1 MCIYT
6 WDLSVVLCGCKI
18 SHSYHI
24 YTHNNNLHNITGTK
38 MQIIPANNNTQLIK
52 IDKSQDKKTGLER
65 QKKIMAHL
73 HTWEYSTIKLLSKIL
88 NIDYKVCHRNV
99 KSLIKKGFA
108 QEEKYLKIN
117 SNYLIMLTDVGLAKL
132 LGDSQIVI
140 DNTDNETRQKRL
152 QKELERNQLLEMTA
166 TSLDK
171 TNISLIKHNLYLQY
185 FYHEIKQTLISNGVK
200 ITGMQNERQ
209 LIAQVR
215 FDRKNISKQAQLD
228 LILARKQGKPTE
240 ILKQLEA
247 IAREKE
253 NDYKTIKGKHSDIVI
268 TALENNKL
276 IKIAVELEMS
286 LKKDRELDHMFYHYK
301 HKLESNELAQVIICS
316 PMSLN
321 PYIRYFEQA
330 ERFAV
335 HKYNGKSNRYEI
347 VDSFEID
354 DETRQKFT
362 FRKVN
367 VDDSII

>member
-1 MCIYT
+1 M
-6 WDLSVVLCGCKI
+6 KI
-18 SHSYHI
+18 VPVKNH
-24 YTHNNNLHNITGTK
+24 
-38 MQIIPANNNTQLIK
+38 QLVAK
-52 IDKSQDKKTGLER
+52 IDKTQDKKIGLER
-65 QKKIMAHL
+65 QKKIMNHL

-88 NIDYKVCHRNV
+88 NIDYKICHRNV

-117 SNYLIMLTDVGLAKL
+117 SNYLIMLTDIGLAKL
-132 LGDSQIVI
+132 LGDSQVEI
-140 DNTDNETRQKRL
+140 DNETNEVKQKRL
-152 QKELERNQLLEMTA
+152 QLQLERNQLLEMTA

-171 TNISLIKHNLYLQY
+171 TNVSLIKHNLYLQY
-185 FYHEIKQTLISNGVK
+185 FYHEIKLTLINNGVR

-228 LILARKQGKPTE
+228 VIVARKRGNSAEE
-240 ILKQLEA
+240 IKQLEA

-253 NDYKTIKGKHSDIVI
+253 NDYRTIKGKHSDIVI
-268 TALENNKL
+268 SAINEQNQA
-276 IKIAVELEMS
+276 IRIAVELEMS
-286 LKKDRELDHMFYHYK
+286 LKKDRELDHMFYHYNQK
-301 HKLESNELAQVIICS
+301 FQNNELAQVIICS

-321 PYIRYFEQA
+321 PYIRYFEQS

-347 VDSFEID
+347 VDSFEIP
-354 DETRQKFT
+354 EQIRKKFT
-362 FRKVN
+362 FEKVN

>member
-1 MCIYT
+1 M
-6 WDLSVVLCGCKI
+6 KI
-18 SHSYHI
+18 VPVKNH
-24 YTHNNNLHNITGTK
+24 
-38 MQIIPANNNTQLIK
+38 QLVAK
-52 IDKSQDKKTGLER
+52 IDKTQDKKIGLER
-65 QKKIMAHL
+65 QKKIMNHL

-88 NIDYKVCHRNV
+88 NIDYKICNRNV

-117 SNYLIMLTDVGLAKL
+117 SNYLIMLTDIGLAKL
-132 LGDSQIVI
+132 LGDSQVEI
-140 DNTDNETRQKRL
+140 DNETNEVKQKRL
-152 QKELERNQLLEMTA
+152 QLQLERNQLLEMTA

-171 TNISLIKHNLYLQY
+171 TNVSLIKHNLYLQY
-185 FYHEIKQTLISNGVK
+185 FYHEIKLTLINNGVR

-228 LILARKQGKPTE
+228 VIVARKRGNSAEE
-240 ILKQLEA
+240 IKQLEA

-253 NDYKTIKGKHSDIVI
+253 NDYRTIKGKHSDIVI
-268 TALENNKL
+268 SAINEQNQA
-276 IKIAVELEMS
+276 IRIAVELEMS
-286 LKKDRELDHMFYHYK
+286 LKKDRELDHMFYHYNQK
-301 HKLESNELAQVIICS
+301 FQNNELAQVIICS

-321 PYIRYFEQA
+321 PYIRYFEQS

-347 VDSFEID
+347 VDSFEIP
-354 DETRQKFT
+354 EQIRKKFT
-362 FRKVN
+362 FKKVN

>member
-1 MCIYT
+1 M
-6 WDLSVVLCGCKI
+6 KI
-18 SHSYHI
+18 VPVKNH
-24 YTHNNNLHNITGTK
+24 
-38 MQIIPANNNTQLIK
+38 QLVAK
-52 IDKSQDKKTGLER
+52 IDKTQDKKIGLER
-65 QKKIMAHL
+65 QKKIMNHL

-88 NIDYKVCHRNV
+88 NIDYKICHRNV

-117 SNYLIMLTDVGLAKL
+117 SNYLIMLTDIGLAKL
-132 LGDSQIVI
+132 LGDSQVEI
-140 DNTDNETRQKRL
+140 DNETNEVKQKRL
-152 QKELERNQLLEMTA
+152 QLQLERNQLLEMTA

-171 TNISLIKHNLYLQY
+171 TNVSLIKHNLYLQY
-185 FYHEIKQTLISNGVK
+185 FYHEIKLTLINNGVR

-228 LILARKQGKPTE
+228 VIVARKRGNSAEE
-240 ILKQLEA
+240 IKQLEA

-253 NDYKTIKGKHSDIVI
+253 NDYRTIKGKHSDIVI
-268 TALENNKL
+268 SAINEQNQA
-276 IKIAVELEMS
+276 IRIAVELEMS
-286 LKKDRELDHMFYHYK
+286 LKKDRELDHMFYHYNQK
-301 HKLESNELAQVIICS
+301 FQNNELAQVIICS

-321 PYIRYFEQA
+321 PYIRYFEQS

-347 VDSFEID
+347 VDSFEIP
-354 DETRQKFT
+354 EQIRKKFT
-362 FRKVN
+362 FKRVD

>member
-1 MCIYT
+1 
-6 WDLSVVLCGCKI
+6 
-18 SHSYHI
+18 
-24 YTHNNNLHNITGTK
+24 
-38 MQIIPANNNTQLIK
+38 MQIIPLTNVTQRVK

-117 SNYLIMLTDVGLAKL
+117 SNYLIMLTDMGLAKL
-132 LGDSQIVI
+132 LGDTQIEI
-140 DNTDNETRQKRL
+140 DNESNETKKQRL
-152 QKELERNQLLEMTA
+152 QNQLERNQLLEITA
-166 TSLDK
+166 TSIDK
-171 TNISLIKHNLYLQY
+171 TNVSLIKHNLYLQY
-185 FYHEIKQTLISNGVK
+185 FHHEIKLSLITNGVK
-200 ITGMQNERQ
+200 ITGMLNERQ
-209 LIAQVR
+209 LIAKTR
-215 FDRKNISKQAQLD
+215 FDRKNIAKQAQLD
-228 LILARKQGKPTE
+228 LIVAKKQNQPQETIK
-240 ILKQLEA
+240 KLEA

-253 NDYKTIKGKHSDIVI
+253 NDYRTLKGKHSDIII

-276 IKIAVELEMS
+276 IRIAVELEMT
-286 LKKDRELDHMFYHYK
+286 LKKDRELDHMFYYYNQ
-301 HKLESNELAQVIICS
+301 KLQPPTTNEKQNQQLHSVIICS

-354 DETRQKFT
+354 EETRQKFT
-362 FRKVN
+362 FKKVN
-367 VDDSII
+367 VNDSII

>member
-1 MCIYT
+1 M
-6 WDLSVVLCGCKI
+6 KI
-18 SHSYHI
+18 VPVKNH
-24 YTHNNNLHNITGTK
+24 
-38 MQIIPANNNTQLIK
+38 QLVAK
-52 IDKSQDKKTGLER
+52 IDKTQDKKIGLER
-65 QKKIMAHL
+65 QKKIMNHL

-88 NIDYKVCHRNV
+88 NIDYKICHRNV

-117 SNYLIMLTDVGLAKL
+117 SNYLIMLTDIGLAKL
-132 LGDSQIVI
+132 LGDSQV
-140 DNTDNETRQKRL
+140 EVKQKRL
-152 QKELERNQLLEMTA
+152 QLQLERNQLLEMTA

-171 TNISLIKHNLYLQY
+171 TNVSLIKHNLYLQY
-185 FYHEIKQTLISNGVK
+185 FYHEIKLTLINNGVR

-228 LILARKQGKPTE
+228 VIVARKRGNSAEE
-240 ILKQLEA
+240 IKQLEA

-253 NDYKTIKGKHSDIVI
+253 NDYRTIKGKHSDIVI
-268 TALENNKL
+268 SAINEQNQA
-276 IKIAVELEMS
+276 IRIAVELEMS
-286 LKKDRELDHMFYHYK
+286 LKKDRELDHMFYHYNQK
-301 HKLESNELAQVIICS
+301 FQNNELAQVIICS

-321 PYIRYFEQA
+321 PYIRYFEQS

-347 VDSFEID
+347 VDSFEIP
-354 DETRQKFT
+354 EQIRKKFT
-362 FRKVN
+362 FKKVN

>member
-1 MCIYT
+1 MEI
-6 WDLSVVLCGCKI
+6 VPI
-18 SHSYHI
+18 QNH
-24 YTHNNNLHNITGTK
+24 
-38 MQIIPANNNTQLIK
+38 QLVAK
-52 IDKSQDKKTGLER
+52 IDKTQDKKIGLER
-65 QKKIMAHL
+65 QKKIMNHL

-99 KSLIKKGFA
+99 KSLIKKGFV

-117 SNYLIMLTDVGLAKL
+117 SNYLIMLTDIGLAKL
-132 LGDSQIVI
+132 LGDSQVEI
-140 DNTDNETRQKRL
+140 DNETNEVKQKRL
-152 QKELERNQLLEMTA
+152 QIQLERNQLLEMTA

-185 FYHEIKQTLISNGVK
+185 FYHEIKLTLINNGVR

-228 LILARKQGKPTE
+228 VIVARKRGNPIEE
-240 ILKQLEA
+240 IKQLEI

-253 NDYKTIKGKHSDIVI
+253 NDYRTIKGKHSDIVI
-268 TALENNKL
+268 SAINEQNQA
-276 IKIAVELEMS
+276 IRIAVELEMS
-286 LKKDRELDHMFYHYK
+286 LKKDRELDHMFYHYNQK
-301 HKLESNELAQVIICS
+301 FQNNELAQVIICS

-321 PYIRYFEQA
+321 PYIRYFEQS

-347 VDSFEID
+347 IDSFEIP
-354 DETRQKFT
+354 EQIRKKFT
-362 FRKVN
+362 FKKVN

>member
-1 MCIYT
+1 M
-6 WDLSVVLCGCKI
+6 KI
-18 SHSYHI
+18 VPVKNH
-24 YTHNNNLHNITGTK
+24 
-38 MQIIPANNNTQLIK
+38 QLVAK
-52 IDKSQDKKTGLER
+52 IDKTQDKKIGLER
-65 QKKIMAHL
+65 QKKIMNHL

-88 NIDYKVCHRNV
+88 NIDYKICHRNV

-117 SNYLIMLTDVGLAKL
+117 SNYLIMLTDIGLAKL
-132 LGDSQIVI
+132 LGDSQVEI
-140 DNTDNETRQKRL
+140 DNETNEVKQKRL
-152 QKELERNQLLEMTA
+152 QLQLERNQLLEMTA

-171 TNISLIKHNLYLQY
+171 TNVSLIKHNLYLQY
-185 FYHEIKQTLISNGVK
+185 FYHEIKLTLINNGVR

-228 LILARKQGKPTE
+228 VIVARKRGNSAEE
-240 ILKQLEA
+240 IKQLEA

-253 NDYKTIKGKHSDIVI
+253 NDYRTIKGKHSDIVI
-268 TALENNKL
+268 SAINEQNQA
-276 IKIAVELEMS
+276 IRIAVELEMS
-286 LKKDRELDHMFYHYK
+286 LKKDRELDHMFYHYNQK
-301 HKLESNELAQVIICS
+301 FQNNELAQVIICS

-321 PYIRYFEQA
+321 PYIRYFEQS

-347 VDSFEID
+347 VDSFEIP
-354 DETRQKFT
+354 EQIRKKFT
-362 FRKVN
+362 FKKVN

>member
-1 MCIYT
+1 
-6 WDLSVVLCGCKI
+6 
-18 SHSYHI
+18 
-24 YTHNNNLHNITGTK
+24 
-38 MQIIPANNNTQLIK
+38 MQIIPLTNVTQRVK

-117 SNYLIMLTDVGLAKL
+117 SNYLIMLTDMGLAKL
-132 LGDSQIVI
+132 LGDNQIEI
-140 DNTDNETRQKRL
+140 DNESNETKKQRL
-152 QKELERNQLLEMTA
+152 QNQLERNQLLEITA
-166 TSLDK
+166 TSIDK
-171 TNISLIKHNLYLQY
+171 TNVSLIKHNLYLQY
-185 FYHEIKQTLISNGVK
+185 FHHEIKLSLITNGVK
-200 ITGMQNERQ
+200 ITGMLNERQ
-209 LIAQVR
+209 LIAKTR

-228 LILARKQGKPTE
+228 LIVARKQNKPQET
-240 ILKQLEA
+240 IKQLEA

-253 NDYKTIKGKHSDIVI
+253 NDYRTLKGKHSDIII

-276 IKIAVELEMS
+276 IRIAVELEMT
-286 LKKDRELDHMFYHYK
+286 LKKDRELDHMFYYYNQ
-301 HKLESNELAQVIICS
+301 KLQPPTTNEKQNQQLHSVIICS

-321 PYIRYFEQA
+321 PYIRYFEQS

-347 VDSFEID
+347 VDFFTID
-354 DETRQKFT
+354 EETRKKIS

>member
-1 MCIYT
+1 
-6 WDLSVVLCGCKI
+6 
-18 SHSYHI
+18 
-24 YTHNNNLHNITGTK
+24 
-38 MQIIPANNNTQLIK
+38 MQIIPLTNVTQRVK

-117 SNYLIMLTDVGLAKL
+117 SNYLIMLTDMGLAKL
-132 LGDSQIVI
+132 LGDTQIEI
-140 DNTDNETRQKRL
+140 DNESNETKKQRL
-152 QKELERNQLLEMTA
+152 QNQLERNQLLEITA
-166 TSLDK
+166 TSIDK
-171 TNISLIKHNLYLQY
+171 TNVSLIKHNLYLQY
-185 FYHEIKQTLISNGVK
+185 FHHEIKLSLINNGVK
-200 ITGMQNERQ
+200 ITGMLNERQ
-209 LIAQVR
+209 LIAKTR

-228 LILARKQGKPTE
+228 LIVAKKQNKPQET
-240 ILKQLEA
+240 IKQLEA

-253 NDYKTIKGKHSDIVI
+253 NDYRTLKGKHSDIII
-268 TALENNKL
+268 TALENNKP
-276 IKIAVELEMS
+276 IRIAVELEMT
-286 LKKDRELDHMFYHYK
+286 LKKDRELDHMFYYYNQ
-301 HKLESNELAQVIICS
+301 KLQPPTTNEKQNQQLHSVIICS

-321 PYIRYFEQA
+321 PYIRYFEQS

-347 VDSFEID
+347 VDFFTID
-354 DETRQKFT
+354 EETRKKIS

>member
-1 MCIYT
+1 
-6 WDLSVVLCGCKI
+6 
-18 SHSYHI
+18 
-24 YTHNNNLHNITGTK
+24 
-38 MQIIPANNNTQLIK
+38 MQIIPSTSNTTVAK
-52 IDKSQDKKTGLER
+52 IDKSQDKKIGLER
-65 QKKIMAHL
+65 QKKIMTHL

-140 DNTDNETRQKRL
+140 DNTNNETHQQIL

-228 LILARKQGKPTE
+228 LIVARKQGKPSET
-240 ILKQLEA
+240 IKQLEA
-247 IAREKE
+247 VAREKE
-253 NDYKTIKGKHSDIVI
+253 NDYRTIKGKHSDILI
-268 TALENNKL
+268 SAFNQRN
-276 IKIAVELEMS
+276 IKIAVELELT

-301 HKLESNELAQVIICS
+301 QKLESNELAQVIICS

-330 ERFAV
+330 ERFPV

-347 VDSFEID
+347 VDIFEID
-354 DETRQKFT
+354 EETRQKFT
-362 FRKVN
+362 FKKVN

>member
-1 MCIYT
+1 M
-6 WDLSVVLCGCKI
+6 
-18 SHSYHI
+18 
-24 YTHNNNLHNITGTK
+24 TGTK
-38 MQIIPANNNTQLIK
+38 MPIIPTNNNTRLVK
-52 IDKSQDKKTGLER
+52 IDKSQDKKIGLER

-73 HTWEYSTIKLLSKIL
+73 HTWEYSTIKLLARIL
-88 NIDYKVCHRNV
+88 DIDYKVCHRNV

-108 QEEKYLKIN
+108 QEEKYLKVN

-132 LGDSQIVI
+132 LGDSQTII
-140 DNTDNETRQKRL
+140 DNTNNETRQKIL
-152 QKELERNQLLEMTA
+152 QKQLEQNQLLEMTA

-185 FYHEIKQTLISNGVK
+185 FYHEIKQTLINNGVR

-228 LILARKQGKPTE
+228 VIVARKHGKLSE
-240 ILKQLEA
+240 IIKQLEA

-253 NDYKTIKGKHSDIVI
+253 NEYRTIKGKHSDIVI
-268 TALENNKL
+268 TALENNKP
-276 IKIAVELEMS
+276 IKIAVELEIT

-301 HKLESNELAQVIICS
+301 QKLESNELAQVIICS

-321 PYIRYFEQA
+321 PYIRYFEQS
-330 ERFAV
+330 ERFAI

-347 VDSFEID
+347 IDSFEIS

-362 FRKVN
+362 FKKVN

>member
-1 MCIYT
+1 
-6 WDLSVVLCGCKI
+6 
-18 SHSYHI
+18 
-24 YTHNNNLHNITGTK
+24 
-38 MQIIPANNNTQLIK
+38 MQIIPLTNVTQRVK

-73 HTWEYSTIKLLSKIL
+73 HTWEYSTITLLSKIL

-117 SNYLIMLTDVGLAKL
+117 SNYLIMLTDMGLAKL
-132 LGDSQIVI
+132 LGDNQIEI
-140 DNTDNETRQKRL
+140 DNESNETKKQRL
-152 QKELERNQLLEMTA
+152 QNQLERNQLLEITA
-166 TSLDK
+166 TSIDK
-171 TNISLIKHNLYLQY
+171 TNVSLIKHNLYLQY
-185 FYHEIKQTLISNGVK
+185 FHHEIKLSLITNGVK
-200 ITGMQNERQ
+200 ITGMLNERQ
-209 LIAQVR
+209 LIAKTR

-228 LILARKQGKPTE
+228 LIVARKQNKPQET
-240 ILKQLEA
+240 IKQLEA

-253 NDYKTIKGKHSDIVI
+253 NDYRTLKGKHSDIII

-276 IKIAVELEMS
+276 IRIAVELEMT
-286 LKKDRELDHMFYHYK
+286 LKKDRELDHMFYYYNQ
-301 HKLESNELAQVIICS
+301 KLQPPTTNEKQNQQLHSVIICS

-321 PYIRYFEQA
+321 PYIRYFEQS

-347 VDSFEID
+347 VDFFTID
-354 DETRQKFT
+354 EETRKKIS